1 MSLKK
6 GITAIIAGIA
16 LITANFTAFAGA
28 AQAESWNRSGPGHY
42 RSDRDWDGG
51 RRYDYDHDRGRN
63 HHKRD
68 KSDKKVARGIA
79 IGLGVLLIGSIL
91 ASEAN
96 HR

>member
-1 MSLKK
+1 MSFKK
-6 GITAIIAGIA
+6 VFTAAIAGTA
-16 LITANFTAFAGA
+16 LVAANVTAFAGA
-28 AQAESWNRSGPGHY
+28 AQAESWHRNGPSQY

-51 RRYDYDHDRGRN
+51 GRRYGYDRGRT
-63 HHKRD
+63 HYKKD
-68 KSDKKVARGIA
+68 KSDKKLARGIA